1 MSDDT
6 TAKAADGQRPADN
19 IPVESTP
26 APKPIETAATLNAAQ
41 AAAAETPATETPA
54 ADPVTETPA
63 EPAKVKRLDEWA
75 EKRISE
81 EAFHRREE
89 ARRRKEAEDRAIA
102 AEAELTR
109 LRSGQQPPA
118 AAPQQAPAQLAV
130 NPADFEGAV
139 NQRAEQLAVQ
149 RAAEQRFNEDCNKV
163 AAEGKAAYKE
173 EFEAALANLQMAGV
187 TTAEN
192 LQAIIGTGDG
202 ARLIYELGS
211 DPAEAARIFQMPPT
225 LRAIEL
231 GKRAAVKPT
240 KAAAAVSNAPAPIKP
255 LDGSARVSSEPR
267 DDDDDAT
274 YFSKRREQLKA
285 RRGW

>member
-6 TAKAADGQRPADN
+6 TATAADGQRPADS
-19 IPVESTP
+19 IPVEATP
-26 APKPIETAATLNAAQ
+26 APKPIETAETLNKAA
-41 AAAAETPATETPA
+41 AAAAETPAADPAPEAETTTETP
-54 ADPVTETPA
+54 
-63 EPAKVKRLDEWA
+63 KVKRLDDWA

-89 ARRRKEAEDRAIA
+89 ARRRKEAEDRATQLA
-102 AEAELTR
+102 AEVEA
-109 LRSGQQPPA
+109 LRKGQQPPVTPPA
-118 AAPQQAPAQLAV
+118 QQAPAQLAI
-130 NPADFEGAV
+130 NPADFESAV
-139 NQRAEQLAVQ
+139 QQRAAALAVQ
-149 RAAEQRFNEDCNKV
+149 QAAEARFNEDCNRV

-173 EFEAALANLQMAGV
+173 EFEAALSNLQAAGV

-211 DPAEAARIFQMPPT
+211 DPAEAARIFNLSPT

-231 GKRAAVKPT
+231 GKRAAVKPA

-274 YFSKRREQLKA
+274 YFAKRREQLKA

>member
-19 IPVESTP
+19 IPVEATP
-26 APKPIETAATLNAAQ
+26 APKPIETAETLNAAQ
-41 AAAAETPATETPA
+41 AAAA
-54 ADPVTETPA
+54 ADPA
-63 EPAKVKRLDEWA
+63 EPAAADPAPEATPETPKVKRLDEWA

-89 ARRRKEAEDRAIA
+89 ARRRKEAEDRAAALA
-102 AEAELTR
+102 AEVEA
-109 LRSGQQPPA
+109 LRKGVQPVA
-118 AAPQQAPAQLAV
+118 AAPQPTPAQLAI

-139 NQRAEQLAVQ
+139 NQRAEQLAIQ
-149 RAAEQRFNEDCNKV
+149 RAAEQRFNEDCNRV
-163 AAEGKAAYKE
+163 ASEGKAAYKE

-211 DPAEAARIFQMPPT
+211 DPAEAARIFNLSPT

-267 DDDDDAT
+267 DDDDDQT
-274 YFSKRREQLKA
+274 YFAKRREQLRA